1 MKESHHPPARTHMI
15 LQRRGKIAEMV
26 RQQGVVRVGELAERF
41 GVSEVTIRLDLV
53 ALENEG
59 ELTRDRGGAIAP
71 KAPKPVKSLLG
82 MEFRSEL
89 NNESKRRIGRAAAQL
104 VSPGDTIILD
114 AGTTVVE
121 MIPYIAGIT
130 PLTVVT
136 NALNIALAVGAKTS
150 AQVLLLGGNFSRSSC
165 STLGPIAERTLGE
178 MRVEKA
184 FMGAQALD
192 LEGGVTD
199 TTPEIAQSKRAM
211 MQASRQVI
219 LLADSS
225 KWGHGAFIKVAPVS
239 AFQTVISDTGLGME
253 ARTALEQA
261 GIKLILA

>member
-1 MKESHHPPARTHMI
+1 MKESPKRPVKMHMI
-15 LQRRGKIAEMV
+15 LQRRVKIAEMV
-26 RQQGVVRVGELAERF
+26 RHQGVVRVGELAEHF

-53 ALENEG
+53 ALEKEG
-59 ELTRDRGGAIAP
+59 ELTRDRGGAIAL
-71 KAPKPVKSLLG
+71 KAPQPVKSLLG

-89 NNESKRRIGRAAAQL
+89 NNESKRKIGRAAAQL

-121 MIPYIAGIT
+121 MIPYLAGIT
-130 PLTVVT
+130 ALTVVT
-136 NALNIALAVGAKTS
+136 NALNVALAVGAKTS

-178 MRVEKA
+178 VRVQKA

-192 LEGGVTD
+192 LEAGVTD
-199 TTPEIAQSKRAM
+199 TTPEIAQSKQAM
-211 MQASRQVI
+211 MRSASEVI

-225 KWGHGAFIKVAPVS
+225 KWGRGAFIKVAPLS
-239 AFQTVISDTGLGME
+239 DYQTVVSDAGLGVE
-253 ARTALEQA
+253 ARKALKQS